1 MGVERLYDTI
11 LECIDWRYSAAIV
24 GLIKY
29 FNFSNDMYEKIQYEQ
44 GEEFIS
50 FHQEDIFMER
60 YLAFVEE
67 YYKEDM
73 FHKKVEEQLFYSKF
87 DEDAI
92 KQINEWLRGNKVMQD
107 VFGKLKFDGTN
118 KDTILKTIEN
128 NRQIIVQETFRY
140 KKYVN
145 FCHKTLLGE
154 EEQPHCRLVG
164 YNVDEGRKSKST
176 AYLFQNN
183 LFVGKDR
190 LEFDFIPFAFTNTYD
205 AFFINNNMNIETLY
219 HTNQHIQ
226 RKIKEEH
233 TQDNVM
239 EVLFE
244 EMMVSAEFLDYDVEV
259 IVKSR
264 NKKFFESLY
273 IRKSAIDKLK
283 KLENLKGISFSIKV
297 TEDYYL
303 PIGSEVIH
311 CILNDLK
318 VDSLIYFLLKEE
330 EKKKGGEFS
339 YQFAIQKLI
348 TVNQIIKEEAAMTE
362 QMKGAYKSAI
372 SCTEKLTSQNKENKI
387 KSYKQK
393 LISAIVVEDYDR
405 VNVVLLQLSE
415 YSETPF
421 PFLYDLFEDF
431 EQNKEI
437 ALTFIN
443 TLGYKGKE
451 EMGGKIYE

>member
-1 MGVERLYDTI
+1 MYDTV
-11 LECIDWRYSAAIV
+11 LECIDWRYCATIV

-29 FNFSNDMYEKIQYEQ
+29 FNFSNDVYEKIQYEQ
-44 GEEFIS
+44 GEESIS
-50 FHQEDIFMER
+50 FHQEDISMER
-60 YLAFVEE
+60 YLAFVEA

-73 FHKKVEEQLFYSKF
+73 FHKKVEEQLFYSEF
-87 DEDAI
+87 DENAI
-92 KQINEWLRGNKVMQD
+92 KQINEWLRGNKVMQN

-118 KDTILKTIEN
+118 KDIILKTIED
-128 NRQIIVQETFRY
+128 NRQTIVKETFRN
-140 KKYVN
+140 KKNLYSN
-145 FCHKTLLGE
+145 FCNKNLLGE

-176 AYLFQNN
+176 AYLFQNS

-219 HTNQHIQ
+219 HTNQYIQ
-226 RKIKEEH
+226 RRIKE
-233 TQDNVM
+233 QSIQNNVM
-239 EVLFE
+239 EILFE
-244 EMMVSAEFLDYDVEV
+244 EMMVSAEFLDYDAEV
-259 IVKSR
+259 IIKSR
-264 NKKFFESLY
+264 DREFFESLY

-283 KLENLKGISFSIKV
+283 KLENLKGISFSVKV
-297 TEDYYL
+297 TDDYYIR
-303 PIGSEVIH
+303 IGSEVIH
-311 CILNDLK
+311 HILNDLK

-330 EKKKGGEFS
+330 EKKRGGEFS
-339 YQFAIQKLI
+339 YRFAIQRLI
-348 TVNQIIKEEAAMTE
+348 TVNQIIKEEDAMTD
-362 QMKGAYKSAI
+362 QMKGAYSSAI
-372 SCTEKLTSQNKENKI
+372 SCTRKLASENKENKI

-393 LISAIVVEDYDR
+393 LISAIVAEDYDR

-415 YSETPF
+415 FSDTPF
-421 PFLYDLFEDF
+421 PFVYDLFEDF

-451 EMGGKIYE
+451 E